1 MIKIEDKYIYR
12 GGEKIG
18 RIEDNDIYEHAGK
31 RLGYFEGTKIYDNT
45 GKEIGHINGNHIEV
59 PHDTK
64 VIRLED
70 NQQVITGG
78 TYSEVARA
86 AIRLLLGE

>member
-1 MIKIEDKYIYR
+1 MIKIENGYLYR

-18 RIEDNDIYEHAGK
+18 RIEDNDIYEHGGG
-31 RLGYFEGTKIYDNT
+31 RLGYFEGTKIYDQT
-45 GKEIGHINGNHIEV
+45 GKEIGRVDGNHIEV

-64 VIRLED
+64 VIDLED
-70 NQQVITGG
+70 NRQTIVGG
-78 TYSEVARA
+78 TYSDVARA